1 MMFIRYDRRHY
12 FCSTTPR
19 TEQYSFGDLVPFHTK
34 YGMVVPGTYREGVSL
49 MFVLLNRKLFFLYK
63 NTMMIY
69 VITEQSFKEENLD
82 KFRYC
87 CF

>member
-1 MMFIRYDRRHY
+1 MTDVITSAVLLRAQ
-12 FCSTTPR
+12 SNILL
-19 TEQYSFGDLVPFHTK
+19 EILVPFHTK